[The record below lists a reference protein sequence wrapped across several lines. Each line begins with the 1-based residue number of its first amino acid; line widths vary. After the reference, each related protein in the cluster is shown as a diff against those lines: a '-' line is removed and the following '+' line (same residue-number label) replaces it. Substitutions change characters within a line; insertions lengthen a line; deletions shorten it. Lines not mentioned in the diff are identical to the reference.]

1 LLESGKDNG
10 VPWRVA
16 SGRFFFADAM
26 ENAINTDSPWVI
38 VGAGPVGV
46 RAAIELRQT
55 QPDMPIVIYGDEPW
69 HPYNRVRLSS
79 LLAGDAAWADF
90 TGGLALP
97 DGVETRFGCRVTA
110 IDSIARQVVDESG
123 MVQSY
128 SALVLATGS
137 RAHVP
142 DIPGADLAGVF
153 TFRDLAD
160 AEALQARLTRSR
172 RVAVIGGGLLGLE
185 TARALHR
192 YRTEVVVIEHNPRL
206 MPNQL
211 DDVASERMRARV
223 EASGIGV
230 VLDDGPMAILAKDR
244 ITGVRLRSGKIIE
257 CDTVVLAAG
266 IRPNI
271 TLACDAGLA
280 FQRGIVVDDQMQTSV
295 EGIYAVGEC
304 AQHRDQV
311 YGLVAPGFEQAAVA
325 ARCIAGQT
333 AQYLGSLSATRLKV
347 ANWPIFRMG
356 EVGAWELPDQAK
368 TFIYEADGHYRK
380 LVVSRG
386 RLIGA
391 LALGEW
397 DALARVQEAVLQQ
410 RRVWP
415 WYTARFKRDGELW
428 APEARAVAA
437 WPAEATV
444 CNCTGVTRGSLSA
457 AMGGGCA
464 SVAALT
470 ARTGAGG
477 VCGSCRPLLES
488 LLGTS
493 GPREPIPLARRLLGM
508 TAWALL
514 LALLFLLPA
523 NLPYARNESIAW
535 HWDQLWRDGVIK
547 QISGYSLLALA
558 VLLALIGLRKRWK
571 RLNVLA
577 FVHWR
582 WLHALAGGV
591 ALTVLW
597 AHTGGR
603 VGDGLNQWLS
613 LTMLGASL
621 SGGALALF
629 LAREHL
635 VALGRAATLRPLLQW
650 LHALL
655 LWPFPALLGF
665 HIFKVYYF

>member
-1 LLESGKDNG
+1 
-10 VPWRVA
+10 
-16 SGRFFFADAM
+16 M
-26 ENAINTDSPWVI
+26 ENTINTVSPSVI

-46 RAAIELRQT
+46 RAAVELRQSM
-55 QPDMPIVIYGDEPW
+55 PDMPLVIYGDEPW

-79 LLAGDAAWADF
+79 LLAGDADWADF

-110 IDSIARQVVDESG
+110 IDPIARHVVDETG
-123 MVQSY
+123 RVQAY
-128 SALVLATGS
+128 RALVLATGS

-142 DIPGADLAGVF
+142 DIPGTDLAGVF

-160 AEALQARLTRSR
+160 AEALQARLARCR

-211 DDVASERMRARV
+211 DDTAAQLMRARV
-223 EASGIGV
+223 EASGIAT
-230 VLDDGPMAILAKDR
+230 VLDDGPMAILGEGR
-244 ITGVRLRSGKIIE
+244 VSGVRLRSGQVIE

-271 TLACDAGLA
+271 ALACDSGLV
-280 FQRGIVVDDQMQTSV
+280 FQRGIVVDDRMQTSAPD
-295 EGIYAVGEC
+295 IYALGEC
-304 AQHRDQV
+304 AQHRGQV

-325 ARCIAGQT
+325 ARCIAGQS
-333 AQYLGSLSATRLKV
+333 AQYVGSLSATRLKV
-347 ANWPIFRMG
+347 ANWPIFSMG
-356 EVGAWELPDQAK
+356 EVGAWELPEQAK
-368 TFIYEADGHYRK
+368 TYVFEADGHYRK
-380 LVVSRG
+380 LVAVRG
-386 RLIGA
+386 RLVGA

-397 DALARVQEAVLQQ
+397 RALARVQEAVLQQ
-410 RRVWP
+410 RRLWP
-415 WYTARFKRDGELW
+415 WHIARFKRNGELW
-428 APEARAVAA
+428 ETEARAVAA
-437 WPAEATV
+437 WPAEATI
-444 CNCTGVTRGSLSA
+444 CNCTGVTRGCLSA
-457 AMGGGCA
+457 AIAGGCT
-464 SVAALT
+464 SVASLT
-470 ARTGAGG
+470 AQTGACG
-477 VCGSCRPLLES
+477 VCGSCRPLLEG

-493 GPREPIPLARRLLGM
+493 GPREPVPLARRLSGLA
-508 TAWALL
+508 AWALV
-514 LALLFLLPA
+514 LALLFMLPA
-523 NLPYARNESIAW
+523 NVPYAPTQELAW
-535 HWDQLWRDGVIK
+535 NWDPLWRDGVVK

-558 VLLALIGLRKRWK
+558 ALLALIGLRKRWK
-571 RLNVLA
+571 KLNLLA

-603 VGDGLNQWLS
+603 VGDGLNQWLA

-621 SGGALALF
+621 TGVGLALF

-635 VALGRAATLRPLLQW
+635 FALSRAAALRPALQW

-655 LWPFPALLGF
+655 LWPLPVLLGF